1 MQDNARPHTARTTL
15 QLLQDNNV
23 RTLDWPACSPDLNPI
38 EHVWDEVDRRVRQR
52 RPNVDLAHLEADVIN
67 CWDSIS
73 QRYLRNYATSMRTRC
88 LAVIQ
93 AEGGH
98 TRY

>member
-1 MQDNARPHTARTTL
+1 MQDNARPHTAMATL

-52 RPNVDLAHLEADVIN
+52 GPHVDLAHRHQL
-67 CWDSIS
+67 
-73 QRYLRNYATSMRTRC
+73 L
-88 LAVIQ
+88 
-93 AEGGH
+93 G
-98 TRY
+98 